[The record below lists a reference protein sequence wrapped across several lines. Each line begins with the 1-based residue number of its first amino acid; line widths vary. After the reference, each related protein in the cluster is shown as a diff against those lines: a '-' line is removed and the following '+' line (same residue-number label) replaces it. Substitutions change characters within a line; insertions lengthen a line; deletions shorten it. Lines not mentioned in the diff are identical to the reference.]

1 MRWLCLLAL
10 ILVTLLEV
18 GPVPITGLVLMYVV
32 IVRPQWFYHLVEK
45 IYDTD

>member
-10 ILVTLLEV
+10 ILITLLEI

-32 IVRPQWFYHLVEK
+32 IFRPQWFYDVVQS
-45 IYDTD
+45 IYKHR